1 MLSLLLAQVVGAFLA
16 IALDQDPASIKEMA
30 AKSQMVLRGT
40 VKVMNS
46 TTVTA
51 DDTSNLAVV
60 RLDELVSG
68 PPMMKAYVGKDITV
82 RLVSK
87 DVKEGEE
94 RVFFANSW
102 IFGDSVGV
110 AEVSSFRQGATAAA
124 PGAQSLAQSVSEG
137 RAAAVDQQLRARL
150 DRADLVVVGKVVAVR
165 TTPRTRVTEHDP
177 EWSEAD
183 IDVGTV
189 LKGNAQGRV
198 TIAYP
203 ASNDVMWYKTPKPKE
218 GQDGVFLLNGGVQ
231 GVAAGR
237 FAVVEPQAIL
247 PVAETSRIRTLLGR

>member
-1 MLSLLLAQVVGAFLA
+1 MLSLLLAHVVGIFLA
-16 IALDQDPASIKEMA
+16 AAIPQDPASVKELA
-30 AKSQMVLRGT
+30 AKSQMVLRAT

-46 TTVTA
+46 TTVSA

-68 PPMMKAYVGKDITV
+68 PPVMKAFVGKDITV

-102 IFGDSVGV
+102 MFGDSVGV
-110 AEVSSFRQGATAAA
+110 AEVGSFRPTANAA
-124 PGAQSLAQSVSEG
+124 PGAQTLSQTVGDA
-137 RAAAVDQQLRARL
+137 RAAAADQQLRSRL

-177 EWSEAD
+177 QWSEAD
-183 IDVGTV
+183 IEVGQV

-237 FAVVEPQAIL
+237 LAVAEPQAIL
-247 PVAETSRIRTLLGR
+247 PVSEATRIRTLLGR